1 MSRVPRYF
9 YNQSA
14 VIPYRIQDAEIEVM
28 LITSFKRKRWVIPKG
43 VIESQLGAGESAAR
57 EAWEEAGL
65 VGRVSTS
72 SIGSYAYDK
81 WGGTCHVEVFLLLVE
96 KVLEDWP
103 EAGFRDRRWVS
114 LTEAVRRVNEAKLKQ
129 LIKTLPQYIDS

>member
-1 MSRVPRYF
+1 MSRVPTDF

-14 VIPYRIQDAEIEVM
+14 VIPYRIQDGKIEVM

-43 VIESQLGAGESAAR
+43 VIELKLGAGASAAH

-81 WGGTCHVEVFLLLVE
+81 WGGICHVEVFLLLVE

-103 EAGFRDRRWVS
+103 EAGYRDRRWVS
-114 LTEAVRRVNEAKLKQ
+114 LTEAARRVNEAKLKQ